1 MITSTPRRDPWQAT
15 WQTTTSDSLLAVLLL
30 TIAVGLTIAACLPQM
45 PLADP
50 VAYARWLSEAQ
61 ARFGQAT
68 QTMQTLGLFT
78 ITRSLGFRILLA
90 LLTGCLLLR
99 LVESGDR
106 LRQNREIAEPAGEWQ
121 SLAGVRLPD
130 VVDDLRR
137 RRYRVL
143 SNPPLFQADR
153 WPWADLF
160 PPLTHAGGLLL
171 LAGLLITHLWG
182 WRVEGLIVQSGS
194 RVTPPGAEQWV
205 ALDDDARRVTHSPGI
220 VAFVEERGPGVRVS
234 AADGTG
240 QPLLLQQ
247 AANAD
252 PVTQLTVALTED
264 QHFAIPETQLGVRL
278 ALPPGH
284 APEVHG
290 PVLVQVYR
298 SPPGRLTTETVV
310 EGDAEL
316 TVDDVTLELDSVPYA
331 RLTVTF
337 NPGLWPTG
345 VGIVLLVAGL
355 LASVAWP
362 VRRFWL
368 REETEEITG
377 AGDLPPTLARSEE
390 T

>member
-1 MITSTPRRDPWQAT
+1 MITSTPRRDPWRAT
-15 WQTTTSDSLLAVLLL
+15 WQIATSDSLLAVLLL
-30 TIAVGLTIAACLPQM
+30 VIAAGLTIAAYLPQM
-45 PLADP
+45 PPADP

-99 LVESGDR
+99 LVESGSR
-106 LRQNREIAEPAGEWQ
+106 LWQNRKIAEPAGEWQ
-121 SLAGVRLPD
+121 SLTGVRLPD
-130 VVDDLRR
+130 VMDDLRR
-137 RRYRVL
+137 QRYRVL
-143 SNPPLFQADR
+143 SQPPLFQADH
-153 WPWADLF
+153 WPWADLL
-160 PPLTHAGGLLL
+160 PPLVSTGGLLL
-171 LAGLLITHLWG
+171 LVGLLITYLWG

-194 RVTPPGAEQWV
+194 RITPHGAEQWV
-205 ALDDDARRVTHSPGI
+205 ALDDDAKRVTHSPGI
-220 VAFVEERGPGVRVS
+220 VTFIQERGPGVRV
-234 AADGTG
+234 AARDGTG
-240 QPLLLQQ
+240 QSLPLQQ

-264 QHFAIPETQLGVRL
+264 QHFAIPEAQLGVRL

-284 APEVHG
+284 TPEIHG

-298 SPPGRLTTETVV
+298 SPPGRLATETVV

-316 TVDDVTLELDSVPYA
+316 TVDNVTLELDSVPYA

-345 VGIVLLVAGL
+345 AGIALLVAGVL
-355 LASVAWP
+355 GSVAWP

-368 REETEEITG
+368 REENEEIKG
-377 AGDLPPTLARSEE
+377 AGDLPPTLARGEE

>member
-1 MITSTPRRDPWQAT
+1 MITSTPRRDPWRAT
-15 WQTTTSDSLLAVLLL
+15 WQIATSDSLLAVLLL
-30 TIAVGLTIAACLPQM
+30 VIAAGLTIAAYLPQM
-45 PLADP
+45 PPADP

-99 LVESGDR
+99 LVESGSR
-106 LRQNREIAEPAGEWQ
+106 LWQNQKIAEPAGEWQ
-121 SLAGVRLPD
+121 SLTGVRLPD
-130 VVDDLRR
+130 VMDDLRR
-137 RRYRVL
+137 QRYRVL
-143 SNPPLFQADR
+143 SQPPLFQADH
-153 WPWADLF
+153 WPWADLL
-160 PPLTHAGGLLL
+160 PPLVSTGGLLL
-171 LAGLLITHLWG
+171 LVGLLITYLWG

-194 RVTPPGAEQWV
+194 RITPHGAEQWV
-205 ALDDDARRVTHSPGI
+205 ALDDDAKRVTHSPGI
-220 VAFVEERGPGVRVS
+220 VTFIQERGPGVRV
-234 AADGTG
+234 AARDGTG
-240 QPLLLQQ
+240 QSLPLQQ

-264 QHFAIPETQLGVRL
+264 QHFAIPEAQLGVRL

-284 APEVHG
+284 TPEIHG

-298 SPPGRLTTETVV
+298 SPPGRLATETVV

-316 TVDDVTLELDSVPYA
+316 TVDNVTLELDSVPYA

-345 VGIVLLVAGL
+345 AGIALLVAGVL
-355 LASVAWP
+355 GSVAWP

-368 REETEEITG
+368 REENEEIKG
-377 AGDLPPTLARSEE
+377 AGDLPPTLARGEE